1 VPEPT
6 LFVDGLVFP
15 EGFRWYGGRLWLSD
29 IHAHKVLSFTEDG
42 ATASET
48 VLDDAPSG
56 IGFLS
61 DGTPYVAMM
70 RTCQLLRLD
79 PGGPTVHA
87 DLAAAPGDMLNDVV
101 FDPTGRCWVDLRADP
116 WHYDESNKRT
126 EWVAT
131 VGPDG
136 RWAIATD
143 TVIAPNGMALSPDGR
158 TLVLAETRA
167 HRLRA
172 FTVGNTGIL
181 EDGRLFAQLS
191 DDMYPDG
198 ICMDA
203 EGAIWAATGF
213 NGAVVRVH
221 DGGEITER
229 IDFGD
234 RWAVTCV
241 LGGQDRRTL
250 YVAVTA
256 CTMELWATLHTAADD
271 AGSTAR
277 GVIYATRVDV
287 PGAGAP

>member
-1 VPEPT
+1 VAEPT

-29 IHAHKVLSFTEDG
+29 IHAHRVLSFTEDG
-42 ATASET
+42 AAASEMQ
-48 VLDDAPSG
+48 LDDAPSG
-56 IGFLS
+56 IGFLA

-70 RTCQLLRLD
+70 RTCQLLRLGPD
-79 PGGPTVHA
+79 GPTVHA
-87 DLAAAPGDMLNDVV
+87 DLAQAPGDMLNDVV

-116 WHYDESNKRT
+116 FHYDESHKRT

-131 VGPDG
+131 VGPEGD
-136 RWAIATD
+136 WAVATD

-167 HRLRA
+167 HRLTA
-172 FTVGNTGIL
+172 FTVGDTGVL
-181 EDGRLFAQLS
+181 EDQRLFAQLS

-203 EGAIWAATGF
+203 QGAIWVAAGF
-213 NGAVVRVH
+213 NGAVLRVH
-221 DGGEITER
+221 EGGAVSER
-229 IDFGD
+229 ISFDD

-241 LGGQDRRTL
+241 LGGEDRRTL

-256 CTMELWATLHTAADD
+256 CTMELWATLVRAEDD
-271 AGSTAR
+271 AKSTAK
-277 GVIYATRVDV
+277 GTVYSTRVAV